1 LELFLTLTYKFTLW
15 KREVKVSVTDN
26 VKISLLSTID
36 KLYVT
41 VLNSSNDFGLDLV
54 YVHHTMFVCSSF

>member
-1 LELFLTLTYKFTLW
+1 M
-15 KREVKVSVTDN
+15 KVSVTDN

-41 VLNSSNDFGLDLV
+41 VLNSSNDFGLDLA
-54 YVHHTMFVCSSF
+54 YVHHTMFVCSSY